1 MCTNTFCK
9 IGLKILMGM
18 LLNENRSG
26 FTFHYGVGR
35 VFELGIAI
43 ICQMKGPTGKEINQF
58 SPKIVNNNT
67 AG

>member
-1 MCTNTFCK
+1 
-9 IGLKILMGM
+9 MGM

-43 ICQMKGPTGKEINQF
+43 ICQMKEPTGKEINQF
-58 SPKIVNNNT
+58 PPKIVNNNT